1 MVALSPRKRAADAS
15 KQATAAD
22 NVRIEQTSST
32 DETEIIPTVGGP
44 ADTSPSSLARA
55 SSQLRKTFSGFGSL
69 SPRSP
74 RSKAKAAGD
83 ASLAGSPS
91 ASDSPRSLVREST
104 ARRMY
109 DEGGVDIL
117 QGAPTTT
124 IELSIA
130 RSLEGFGIGL
140 SDFTFGEER
149 EYNRVTKLLEGD
161 PFASGQGV
169 TLYDMI
175 MAVDGKACTEQPAA
189 PLLSGKP
196 SVTLT
201 LQRPELTEEEL
212 MELDAM
218 VNRTSLAMTAQQSPV
233 SPRKG
238 GFGKVAGAIGAARRL
253 SAGADAAALARE
265 ERTVTIIKPSQEAR
279 LGIRLESVSDDV
291 PPTIAEF
298 APGSPGAS
306 SDLRLGELLVAVN
319 GSKVLGHVGGSA
331 ALSGAV
337 PGEILLLVAP
347 PAAGGKR
354 RPTRRITVNRL
365 RSASRRGLSSG
376 SPGSPRSPS
385 SGPPTSYVE
394 RAVTLHKDDENT
406 QLGIQLISDS
416 TDEHPA
422 IGLLRPRTPAVAA
435 GIEVGEVL
443 VAVNGAPVYGHA
455 AGTTALKAAVGDVVL
470 TIRSEAPAT
479 SGTAA
484 ASEPAD
490 GDERRPPPPPPEGD
504 DDAGDP
510 DPAMQQPPPPPPPP
524 PGECNEED
532 EDDLRF

>member
-15 KQATAAD
+15 KQATAAH

-32 DETEIIPTVGGP
+32 DETEIIPTVGSP
-44 ADTSPSSLARA
+44 ADASPSSLARA

-140 SDFTFGEER
+140 SDFTLGEER

-175 MAVDGKACTEQPAA
+175 MAVDGEACTEQPAA

-218 VNRTSLAMTAQQSPV
+218 VNRTSLTVGCTAQQSPV
-233 SPRKG
+233 SPRKS
-238 GFGKVAGAIGAARRL
+238 GFGKVAGAIGTARRL
-253 SAGADAAALARE
+253 SAGADAAALAEE

-365 RSASRRGLSSG
+365 RGASRRGLSSG
-376 SPGSPRSPS
+376 APGSPRSPS

-394 RAVTLHKDDENT
+394 RAVTLHKGDENT

-479 SGTAA
+479 SGAAA

-490 GDERRPPPPPPEGD
+490 GDERRPPPPP
-504 DDAGDP
+504 
-510 DPAMQQPPPPPPPP
+510 DPAMQPPPPPPTA
-524 PGECNEED
+524 GGGYEED